1 MRYYPYII
9 LLRRPFH
16 WAIATTVISL
26 STVKF
31 KFGHRQ
37 IFCCVNCELGMSSE
51 LDLKSLWKELD
62 AYEEEMKKETKSLQ
76 EVWLKIA
83 QIKTKNE
90 SDLTE

>member
-1 MRYYPYII
+1 MGKRNNGYFVNFNI
-9 LLRRPFH
+9 R
-16 WAIATTVISL
+16 
-26 STVKF
+26 
-31 KFGHRQ
+31 
-37 IFCCVNCELGMSSE
+37 NCELGMSSE

-90 SDLTE
+90 GDLTE